1 MDSGHGLSPLRQAA
15 TPDRL
20 AADLPGL
27 DLRRLRYFVAV
38 AEERSFTR
46 AAERLYVTQPSLSI
60 AIRKLERELRVTL
73 FDRSSRHVV
82 LTAAAEALLPKA
94 RRVIAAADDAYTTAR
109 NAAEGIAGVLCVGVS
124 PASHN
129 AAMPILSEL
138 TRVHPEIELE
148 VRQEATGLL
157 VADLCAHRIDIL
169 VGASVQAPA
178 ALGRQLVRLDEALL
192 AVHPDNVHASRD
204 VVALE
209 ELRDETFVIG
219 RDALTP
225 GYNQAVIGFCL
236 EAGFTPTTVV
246 SPGLLAPL
254 GVSPERWVIMM
265 NRSGI
270 EVMQLDFEPVW
281 VGLDPPRYFRIE
293 LVWRL
298 GADEELIDSFRSAA
312 SSVTQRERGA
322 TGTESS

>member
-1 MDSGHGLSPLRQAA
+1 VPGPVG
-15 TPDRL
+15 
-20 AADLPGL
+20 ADLSGL
-27 DLRRLRYFVAV
+27 DLRRLQYFVAV

-46 AAERLYVTQPSLSI
+46 AAERLYVTQPSLSV
-60 AIRKLERELRVTL
+60 AIRKLEEELRVTL
-73 FDRSSRHVV
+73 FERSSRHVV

-109 NAAEGIAGVLCVGVS
+109 NVAKGIAGMLRVGVS
-124 PASHN
+124 PASHA

-138 TRVHPEIELE
+138 TRSHPQIELE

-157 VADLCAHRIDIL
+157 VADLCAHRVDIL

-178 ALGRQLVRLDEALL
+178 TLGRQLVRLDEALL
-192 AVHPDNVHASRD
+192 AVHPDNVHASRE

-225 GYNQAVIGFCL
+225 GFNQAVIGFCL
-236 EAGFTPTTVV
+236 EAGFAPTTVV
-246 SPGLLAPL
+246 SPGLLAPP
-254 GVSPERWVIMM
+254 GVPPDRWVIMM

-281 VGLDPPRYFRIE
+281 VRLDPPHYFRID
-293 LVWRL
+293 LIWRL
-298 GADEELIDSFRSAA
+298 GTDEELIDSFRSAA
-312 SSVTQRERGA
+312 SSVTRRERWGPSPD
-322 TGTESS
+322 SS

>member
-1 MDSGHGLSPLRQAA
+1 MIDSGHDLSPGHSA
-15 TPDRL
+15 TPGVVG
-20 AADLPGL
+20 ADLSGL
-27 DLRRLRYFVAV
+27 DLRRLQYFVAV

-46 AAERLYVTQPSLSI
+46 AAERLYVTQPSLSV
-60 AIRKLERELRVTL
+60 AIRKLEQELGVTL
-73 FDRSSRHVV
+73 FDRSGRHVL

-94 RRVIAAADDAYTTAR
+94 RRAISAADDVYTTAT
-109 NAAEGIAGVLCVGVS
+109 NVAKGVAGVLRVGVS
-124 PASHN
+124 PASHS

-138 TRVHPEIELE
+138 TRGHPEIEVE

-169 VGASVQAPA
+169 VGACVQAPA
-178 ALGRQLVRLDEALL
+178 SLGRQLLRLDEALV

-204 VVALE
+204 AVALE

-236 EAGFTPTTVV
+236 EAGFAPKTEV
-246 SPGLLAPL
+246 SPGLLAPP

-270 EVMQLDFEPVW
+270 EVMQLDFDPVW
-281 VGLDPPRYFRIE
+281 VRLDPPRYFRIE
-293 LVWRL
+293 LIWRL
-298 GADEELIDSFRSAA
+298 GTGEELIDSFRSAA
-312 SSVTQRERGA
+312 SRVIRREQWDAGPD
-322 TGTESS
+322 SS

>member
-1 MDSGHGLSPLRQAA
+1 MKGSGHGSSPGPPAALGPVGAALS
-15 TPDRL
+15 
-20 AADLPGL
+20 GL
-27 DLRRLRYFVAV
+27 DLRRLQYFVAV

-46 AAERLYVTQPSLSI
+46 AAERLYVTQPTLSV
-60 AIRKLERELRVTL
+60 AIRKLEEELRVTL
-73 FDRSSRHVV
+73 FERSSRHVV

-109 NAAEGIAGVLCVGVS
+109 NVAKGVAGVLSVGVS
-124 PASHN
+124 PASHD

-138 TRVHPEIELE
+138 TGSHPQIDLE

-157 VADLCAHRIDIL
+157 VADLCAHRVDVL
-169 VGASVQAPA
+169 VGASVQAPPTV
-178 ALGRQLVRLDEALL
+178 GRQLVRLDEALL
-192 AVHPDNVHASRD
+192 AVHPDNVHASRE

-209 ELRDETFVIG
+209 ELRDETFLIG

-246 SPGLLAPL
+246 SPGLLAPP
-254 GVSPERWVIMM
+254 GVSPDRWVIMM
-265 NRSGI
+265 NRSGL

-281 VGLDPPRYFRIE
+281 VRLEPPRYFRIE

-298 GADEELIDSFRSAA
+298 GSDEELIDSFRSAA
-312 SSVTQRERGA
+312 RSVATRERWI
-322 TGTESS
+322 TGPDSS

>member
-1 MDSGHGLSPLRQAA
+1 MIDSGHDLSPGHVS
-15 TPDRL
+15 TSGPVG
-20 AADLPGL
+20 ADLSGL
-27 DLRRLRYFVAV
+27 DLRRLQYFVAV

-46 AAERLYVTQPSLSI
+46 AAERLYVTQPSLSV
-60 AIRKLERELRVTL
+60 AIRKLEQELGLTL

-94 RRVIAAADDAYTTAR
+94 RRAISAADDVYTTAS
-109 NAAEGIAGVLCVGVS
+109 NVAKGIAGVLRVGVS
-124 PASHN
+124 PASHS

-138 TRVHPEIELE
+138 ARGHPQIEVE

-157 VADLCAHRIDIL
+157 VTDLCAHRIDIL
-169 VGASVQAPA
+169 VGASVQAPVT
-178 ALGRQLVRLDEALL
+178 LGRQLVRLDEALL
-192 AVHPDNVHASRD
+192 AVHPDNAHASRD

-225 GYNQAVIGFCL
+225 GYNQAVIAFCL
-236 EAGFTPTTVV
+236 EAGFAPNTMV
-246 SPGLLAPL
+246 SPGLLAPP

-281 VGLDPPRYFRIE
+281 VRLDPPRYFRIE
-293 LVWRL
+293 LIWRL
-298 GADEELIDSFRSAA
+298 GTDEELIGSFRSAA
-312 SSVTQRERGA
+312 SSVTRREHWG
-322 TGTESS
+322 TGPPSS

>member
-1 MDSGHGLSPLRQAA
+1 
-15 TPDRL
+15 
-20 AADLPGL
+20 
-27 DLRRLRYFVAV
+27 
-38 AEERSFTR
+38 
-46 AAERLYVTQPSLSI
+46 
-60 AIRKLERELRVTL
+60 
-73 FDRSSRHVV
+73 
-82 LTAAAEALLPKA
+82 
-94 RRVIAAADDAYTTAR
+94 
-109 NAAEGIAGVLCVGVS
+109 
-124 PASHN
+124 
-129 AAMPILSEL
+129 MPILSEL
-138 TRVHPEIELE
+138 TRGHPEIEVE

-178 ALGRQLVRLDEALL
+178 SVGRQLVRLDEALI

-236 EAGFTPTTVV
+236 EAGFAPTTVV
-246 SPGLLAPL
+246 SPGLLAPP

-265 NRSGI
+265 NRSGL

-281 VGLDPPRYFRIE
+281 VRLDPTRYFRIE
-293 LVWRL
+293 LIWL
-298 GADEELIDSFRSAA
+298 PGANGGLIDSFRSAA
-312 SSVTQRERGA
+312 TSVTQRERWNTGA
-322 TGTESS
+322 ESS

>member
-1 MDSGHGLSPLRQAA
+1 MIDSGHDLPPGHVANSGLVG
-15 TPDRL
+15 
-20 AADLPGL
+20 ADLSGL
-27 DLRRLRYFVAV
+27 DLRRLQYFVAV

-46 AAERLYVTQPSLSI
+46 AAERLYVTQPSLSV
-60 AIRKLERELRVTL
+60 AIRKLEQALGVTL

-94 RRVIAAADDAYTTAR
+94 RRAISAADDVYTTAS
-109 NAAEGIAGVLCVGVS
+109 NVAKGIAGVLRVGVS
-124 PASHN
+124 PASHS

-138 TRVHPEIELE
+138 TRGHPEIEVE

-178 ALGRQLVRLDEALL
+178 TLERQLVRLDEALL

-236 EAGFTPTTVV
+236 EAGFAPKTVV
-246 SPGLLAPL
+246 SPGLLAPP

-265 NRSGI
+265 NHSGI

-281 VGLDPPRYFRIE
+281 VRLDPPRYFRIE
-293 LVWRL
+293 LIWRL
-298 GADEELIDSFRSAA
+298 GTDDELIDSFRSAT
-312 SSVTQRERGA
+312 SSVTRPEQWGA
-322 TGTESS
+322 GPDSS